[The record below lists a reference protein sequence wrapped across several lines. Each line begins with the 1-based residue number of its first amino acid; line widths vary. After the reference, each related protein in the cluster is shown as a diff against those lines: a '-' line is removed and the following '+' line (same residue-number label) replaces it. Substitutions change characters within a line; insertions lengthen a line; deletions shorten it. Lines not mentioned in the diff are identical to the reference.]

1 MSQKLQGVRTKNAH
15 KIEVVK
21 EKNEHVSNKKDREIN
36 GIVITLIYN
45 ENKNTQKEDHKVK

>member
-21 EKNEHVSNKKDREIN
+21 EKNEHVSNKDREIN